1 MLFDLVFAIALA
13 AAGAVITATLS
24 VVLANTVRGRLA
36 AAAAIAAWFGVV
48 VAIGATGMLSAG
60 GIGVPGLGL
69 AVLAPA
75 IVLSWLL
82 LRAGRSGV
90 MAEPPTPLLIA
101 AHAVRVLGSS
111 FVLLYAAGRLP
122 APFAPTAGWGDIAIG
137 IAALPVAWLVSRP
150 GGRAL
155 ALLWNALGCLDLMAA
170 VFFGAMSAPGPARL
184 FLEPPGSG
192 IMTTLPWILIP
203 AFLVPG
209 LFALH
214 MAIFGRLWRGEAESG
229 SVPVPARA

>member
-24 VVLANTVRGRLA
+24 VALANTGRGRLA
-36 AAAAIAAWFGVV
+36 AAMGIFAWFGVV
-48 VAIGATGMLSAG
+48 VAVGATGMLGPG

-69 AVLAPA
+69 AVMAPA
-75 IVLSWLL
+75 LLLSWLL
-82 LRAGRSGV
+82 LRAGRGGA
-90 MAEPPTPLLIA
+90 MAALPTPLLIA
-101 AHAVRVLGSS
+101 AHAVRVLGLS

-137 IAALPVAWLVSRP
+137 LTALPMAWLVSRP

-155 ALLWNALGCLDLMAA
+155 ALLWNALGCLDLVTA
-170 VFFGAMSAPGPARL
+170 VFLGATSSPGPARL
-184 FLEPPGSG
+184 FLEPPGSV

-214 MAIFGRLWRGEAESG
+214 VAIFGRLWRGQAETG
-229 SVPVPARA
+229 SIALPARA

>member
-13 AAGAVITATLS
+13 AAGAAITATLS
-24 VVLANTVRGRLA
+24 VALANTVRGRLA
-36 AAAAIAAWFGVV
+36 AAAAIAAWFGAVV
-48 VAIGATGMLSAG
+48 IVGATGMLGPG

-75 IVLSWLL
+75 LILSWRL
-82 LRAGRSGV
+82 LRVGRDGSIAG
-90 MAEPPTPLLIA
+90 PPTPLLIA
-101 AHAVRVLGSS
+101 AHAVRVLGIS

-137 IAALPVAWLVSRP
+137 LSALPVAWLISRP
-150 GGRAL
+150 GGRPL
-155 ALLWNALGCLDLMAA
+155 ALLWNALGCLDLITA
-170 VFFGAMSAPGPARL
+170 VSLGAMSSPGPARL
-184 FLEPPGSG
+184 FLEPPGSM

-214 MAIFGRLWRGEAESG
+214 VAIFGRLWRGATENG
-229 SVPVPARA
+229 SVPLPARA